1 MGTHEWDKYLNF
13 EDLEGMLR
21 PAVTVAK
28 AGVNISNLLTNEMDE
43 YPNWLRANYMMIVA
57 KWKLFNNQLNYSDS
71 DSDVC
76 YLSSSFVLLL
86 LLLGI

>member
-1 MGTHEWDKYLNF
+1 MVPMGTHEWDKYLNF

-28 AGVNISNLLTNEMDE
+28 AGVMISNLLTNEMDE

-57 KWKLFNNQLNYSDS
+57 K
-71 DSDVC
+71 
-76 YLSSSFVLLL
+76 
-86 LLLGI
+86 